1 MNIFCSLIHKEVKSI
16 ASTKVKSTLLYQS
29 KQSICDFD
37 WKKVEREMATHCP
50 LLLRVLA
57 AATKTRSE
65 RVNRTMTIVMCF
77 AMIVKHRN
85 PNVNLLQKIITLI
98 LYAGHCSK
106 QVCCSSY
113 SYVYTYTVTNIIIVG
128 IPAFT
133 TIEYYSSLLRLLD
146 KIGENHDA
154 KVKCWRDAIVER
166 LKTQAQVMCLR

>member
-1 MNIFCSLIHKEVKSI
+1 MRRSHKTVATECLKNERSRNHVVNIFCSLIHKEVKSI
-16 ASTKVKSTLLYQS
+16 ASTRVKSTLLYQS

-65 RVNRTMTIVMCF
+65 RVNRTMTIIMCF
-77 AMIVKHRN
+77 AMIVKHQN

-113 SYVYTYTVTNIIIVG
+113 SYVHTVTNIIIVG

-133 TIEYYSSLLRLLD
+133 TIEYYNVLLFSTSAAGQD
-146 KIGENHDA
+146 WGEP
-154 KVKCWRDAIVER
+154 
-166 LKTQAQVMCLR
+166 